1 MNILALG
8 WVAFAVVWAIGF
20 GSRAA
25 WLARER
31 RRDPNR
37 WFLFG
42 AVLGPAG
49 LLILDDAPPGT
60 CASCLGPVAGW
71 SMTCVSCGE
80 DVRTNARVAKLLGTK
95 ARNEPAISVEE
106 PRPVTGV
113 AVGPGRPA
121 TIPTAL
127 PAAGAAA
134 EPTTASAGSPAR
146 RRRATTSPV
155 ASTGARPARAPHA
168 RPSPEAPAQSS
179 SPTSPSTRMPEQ
191 VARDAAPIP
200 IRPSRTPVAPQAA
213 SPSASPSD
221 APQQLDQLR
230 RPVRLASCV
239 FVEGNVKLLPGLW
252 YQLTSEGDTLTITG
266 QAGSIPNASAFSRSL
281 SDVQVRTHG
290 DELVLTA
297 ASDSGEE
304 LRLVF
309 NSTLDWTPMGVTN
322 EVEAR
327 RRAMRAG

>member
-1 MNILALG
+1 MNTLALA

-25 WLARER
+25 WLAGER
-31 RRDPNR
+31 RRDPRR

-49 LLILDDAPPGT
+49 LLILDDAPPGS

-80 DVRTNARVAKLLGTK
+80 DVRTNARVARLLGATDR
-95 ARNEPAISVEE
+95 AEPARPVEE
-106 PRPVTGV
+106 PRRVTGV
-113 AVGPGRPA
+113 AVGPGRPVPA
-121 TIPTAL
+121 PTTVA
-127 PAAGAAA
+127 AAGAAA
-134 EPTTASAGSPAR
+134 EPTASAAGSAPR
-146 RRRATTSPV
+146 RRRATTSPA
-155 ASTGARPARAPHA
+155 ASTAAGPVDAPRARPTPETPAR
-168 RPSPEAPAQSS
+168 SS
-179 SPTSPSTRMPEQ
+179 SPNPPATRMPEQ

-200 IRPSRTPVAPQAA
+200 IRPSRAPVAPQASA
-213 SPSASPSD
+213 SVSPSEVP
-221 APQQLDQLR
+221 PQLDPLR

-252 YQLTSEGDTLTITG
+252 YQLTSEDGALTISG
-266 QAGSIPNASAFSRSL
+266 QAGSIPNATAFSRSL
-281 SDVQVRTHG
+281 SDVQVRTRG
-290 DELVLTA
+290 DELVVTA
-297 ASDSGEE
+297 TSDSDEE

-309 NSTLDWTPMGVTN
+309 KSTLDWTPMGVAN

-327 RRAMRAG
+327 RRALRAG

>member
-1 MNILALG
+1 MNILALA

-31 RRDPNR
+31 RRDPRR

-60 CASCLGPVAGW
+60 CASCLAPVAGW
-71 SMTCVSCGE
+71 SMTCVACGE
-80 DVRTNARVAKLLGTK
+80 DVRTNARVAKLLGTQ
-95 ARNEPAISVEE
+95 ARTEPARAQEE
-106 PRPVTGV
+106 PHLVTGV
-113 AVGPGRPA
+113 AVGPGRPVTA
-121 TIPTAL
+121 PTAV
-127 PAAGAAA
+127 PAAA
-134 EPTTASAGSPAR
+134 EPSTASAGSPVR

-155 ASTGARPARAPHA
+155 RSTAARPAEAPQA
-168 RPSPEAPAQSS
+168 RPSAETPARSS
-179 SPTSPSTRMPEQ
+179 SRTLPSAHRPEQ

-200 IRPSRTPVAPQAA
+200 IRPSRAPVAPQAA
-213 SPSASPSD
+213 ASPTAAPSD
-221 APQQLDQLR
+221 APPQLDLLR

-281 SDVQVRTHG
+281 SDVQVRTRG
-290 DELVLTA
+290 DELVVTA

-309 NSTLDWTPMGVTN
+309 NSTLDWTPLGVTN

-327 RRAMRAG
+327 RRALRAG